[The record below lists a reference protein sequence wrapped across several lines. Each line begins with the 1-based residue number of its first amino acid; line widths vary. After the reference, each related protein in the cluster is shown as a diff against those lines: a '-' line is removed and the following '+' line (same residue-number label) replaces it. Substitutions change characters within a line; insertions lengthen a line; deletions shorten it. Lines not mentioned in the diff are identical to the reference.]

1 MYLES
6 IFASS
11 EDIRKQ
17 LPQEAITFDD
27 ANDNW
32 RRNMEFMFVTRKILT
47 CLDVLEVKSTK
58 I

>member
-6 IFASS
+6 IFAAS

-17 LPQEAITFDD
+17 LPTEAVNFDD

-32 RRNMEFMFVTRKILT
+32 RRNMTSVFRVKKLLQ
-47 CLDVLEVKSTK
+47 CLDV
-58 I
+58 